1 MQGVALPFVT
11 ALEVSVTRPSRLLLL
26 TNPMFDRFPYRTA
39 FESPFRRYGGIGT
52 LAHPTSVGRTRVDVR
67 PPQSPPCLPGFNVEF
82 CAHGFCC
89 QGSSKPHESPS
100 ILDSDPHPPIKEEP
114 GVNSFCYNSPP
125 QSAILMSP
133 LSALLPKDTPNVKF
147 RMELASQ
154 IQDSPSSLAHLD
166 ANLMLNI
173 GDTPND
179 KIRYAYRFGDDF
191 GCGISPPHIC

>member
-1 MQGVALPFVT
+1 LY
-11 ALEVSVTRPSRLLLL
+11 S
-26 TNPMFDRFPYRTA
+26 
-39 FESPFRRYGGIGT
+39 
-52 LAHPTSVGRTRVDVR
+52 
-67 PPQSPPCLPGFNVEF
+67 
-82 CAHGFCC
+82 
-89 QGSSKPHESPS
+89 
-100 ILDSDPHPPIKEEP
+100 
-114 GVNSFCYNSPP
+114 YNSPP

-133 LSALLPKDTPNVKF
+133 SSALLPQDTPNVKF

-191 GCGISPPHIC
+191 GYGYHFCCLAHLQPHVLLPCFLQSNQSRHRICVFSSTIHQGHASSFCLRECGQSPFSRRIPDFRGGCSIQCCQPQQRYECRRLRACCYFWTFEKLSWRWHSSI